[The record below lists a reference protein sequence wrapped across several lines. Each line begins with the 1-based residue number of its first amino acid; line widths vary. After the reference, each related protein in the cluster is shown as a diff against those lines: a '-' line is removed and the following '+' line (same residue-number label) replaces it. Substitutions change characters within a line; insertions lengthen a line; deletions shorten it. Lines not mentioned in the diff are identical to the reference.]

1 MKREVR
7 EEFLKILHA
16 HQQTID
22 ICEACATTTRELAAE
37 VARGGMPPKADL
49 VQTMEEA
56 ERVLSELAGAA
67 GSAAVDRG
75 DDVGRPGE

>member
-16 HQQTID
+16 HQQTLD

-37 VARGGMPPKADL
+37 VARGGMPAKADL

-56 ERVLSELAGAA
+56 ERVLADLTGVRQEVQRLI
-67 GSAAVDRG
+67 
-75 DDVGRPGE
+75 GEMT

>member
-16 HQQTID
+16 HRQTID

-37 VARGGMPPKADL
+37 VARGGMPAKVDL

-56 ERVLSELAGAA
+56 ERVLADLAG
-67 GSAAVDRG
+67 VRQE
-75 DDVGRPGE
+75 VQRLIGEMT

>member
-1 MKREVR
+1 MKKEVR

-22 ICEACATTTRELAAE
+22 VCEACATTTRELAAE
-37 VARGGMPPKADL
+37 VARGGMPARADL

-56 ERVLSELAGAA
+56 ERVLAEIA
-67 GSAAVDRG
+67 
-75 DDVGRPGE
+75 DVRNEVRRLLKQLS

>member
-1 MKREVR
+1 MKKEVR

-22 ICEACATTTRELAAE
+22 VCEACATTTRELAAE

-56 ERVLSELAGAA
+56 ERVLADLAGVR
-67 GSAAVDRG
+67 SEVRRLIDEL
-75 DDVGRPGE
+75 V

>member
-1 MKREVR
+1 MTREDR

-22 ICEACATTTRELAAE
+22 VCEACATTTRELAAE

-56 ERVLSELAGAA
+56 ERVLAELA
-67 GSAAVDRG
+67 
-75 DDVGRPGE
+75 DVRNEVQRLVKELS

>member
-1 MKREVR
+1 MKKEVR

-22 ICEACATTTRELAAE
+22 VCEACATTTRELAAE
-37 VARGGMPPKADL
+37 VARGGMPPRTDL

-56 ERVLSELAGAA
+56 ERVLTDL
-67 GSAAVDRG
+67 AAVRSEVRRLI
-75 DDVGRPGE
+75 DDLT

>member
-1 MKREVR
+1 MKKEVR

-22 ICEACATTTRELAAE
+22 VCEACAATTRELAAE

-56 ERVLSELAGAA
+56 ERVLAELAGVR
-67 GSAAVDRG
+67 SEVRRLIDEL
-75 DDVGRPGE
+75 V

>member
-7 EEFLKILHA
+7 EEFLKILYA
-16 HQQTID
+16 HQQTLD

-37 VARGGMPPKADL
+37 VARGGMPAKADL

-56 ERVLSELAGAA
+56 ERVLADLAG
-67 GSAAVDRG
+67 VRQE
-75 DDVGRPGE
+75 VRRLIGEMT

>member
-1 MKREVR
+1 MKKEVR
-7 EEFLKILHA
+7 DEFLKILHA

-22 ICEACATTTRELAAE
+22 VCEACATTTRELAAE

-56 ERVLSELAGAA
+56 ERVLAELAGVREEVRRLITDL
-67 GSAAVDRG
+67 S
-75 DDVGRPGE
+75 

>member
-1 MKREVR
+1 MKKEVR

-22 ICEACATTTRELAAE
+22 VCEACATTTRELAAE
-37 VARGGMPPKADL
+37 VARGGMPPRADL

-56 ERVLSELAGAA
+56 ERVLTELAGVRSEVHRLIDEL
-67 GSAAVDRG
+67 G
-75 DDVGRPGE
+75 

>member
-1 MKREVR
+1 MKKEVR

-22 ICEACATTTRELAAE
+22 VCEACAATTRELAAE
-37 VARGGMPPKADL
+37 VARCGMPPKADL

-56 ERVLSELAGAA
+56 ERVLAGLAGVR
-67 GSAAVDRG
+67 SEVRRLIDEL
-75 DDVGRPGE
+75 V

>member
-1 MKREVR
+1 MKKEVR

-22 ICEACATTTRELAAE
+22 VCEACATTTRELAAE

-56 ERVLSELAGAA
+56 ERVLAELA
-67 GSAAVDRG
+67 
-75 DDVGRPGE
+75 DVRNEVQRLVKELS

>member
-7 EEFLKILHA
+7 GEFLKILHA

-37 VARGGMPPKADL
+37 VARGGMPAKADL
-49 VQTMEEA
+49 VQTVEEA
-56 ERVLSELAGAA
+56 ERVLADLAG
-67 GSAAVDRG
+67 VRQE
-75 DDVGRPGE
+75 VQRLIGEMT

>member
-16 HQQTID
+16 HQQTLD

-37 VARGGMPPKADL
+37 VARGGMPAKADL

-56 ERVLSELAGAA
+56 ERVLADLAG
-67 GSAAVDRG
+67 VRQE
-75 DDVGRPGE
+75 VQRLIGEMS

>member
-16 HQQTID
+16 HQQTLD

-37 VARGGMPPKADL
+37 VARGGMPAKADL
-49 VQTMEEA
+49 VHTMEEA
-56 ERVLSELAGAA
+56 ERVLADLAG
-67 GSAAVDRG
+67 VRQE
-75 DDVGRPGE
+75 VQRLIGEMT

>member
-1 MKREVR
+1 MKRDVR

-16 HQQTID
+16 HQQTLD

-37 VARGGMPPKADL
+37 VARGGMPAKADL

-56 ERVLSELAGAA
+56 ERVLADLAG
-67 GSAAVDRG
+67 VRQE
-75 DDVGRPGE
+75 VRRLIGEMT

>member
-1 MKREVR
+1 MKKEVR

-22 ICEACATTTRELAAE
+22 VCEACATTTRELAAE

-56 ERVLSELAGAA
+56 ERVLSELAGVR
-67 GSAAVDRG
+67 SEVRRLMD
-75 DDVGRPGE
+75 ELT

>member
-1 MKREVR
+1 MKKEVR
-7 EEFLKILHA
+7 EEFLKILYA

-22 ICEACATTTRELAAE
+22 VCEACAATTRELAAE

-56 ERVLSELAGAA
+56 ERVLTELAGVR
-67 GSAAVDRG
+67 SEVRRLIDEL
-75 DDVGRPGE
+75 V

>member
-56 ERVLSELAGAA
+56 ERVLSELAG
-67 GSAAVDRG
+67 VRQE
-75 DDVGRPGE
+75 VQRLIGEMT